1 MNIQEDETRT
11 SVLVVGYKTHLT
23 SPKETTWT

>member
-23 SPKETTWT
+23 SPTRSTA